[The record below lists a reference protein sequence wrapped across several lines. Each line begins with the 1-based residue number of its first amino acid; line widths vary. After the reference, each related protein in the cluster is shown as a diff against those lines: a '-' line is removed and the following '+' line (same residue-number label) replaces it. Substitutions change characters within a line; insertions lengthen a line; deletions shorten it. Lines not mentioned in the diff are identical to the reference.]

1 VSQPTPTAEA
11 QAEGATRA
19 AENTAGVPAAAAL
32 DAPAA
37 PAAELAVSA
46 ADMEA
51 IGRHAERTY
60 PEECCGFMLG
70 RSADGATRVERIT
83 PAANERQDSRHNR
96 FVMSPETV
104 LAAHKEARAAGL
116 AVVGY
121 YHSHP
126 DHPAEPSE
134 FDREHAWPG
143 LSYLIVSVRDGQVDR
158 ARSWRLRDDRERF
171 EEEYL
176 ASAPQQAT
184 GAGVREG

>member
-1 VSQPTPTAEA
+1 MSKISQPPAGTAVLTV
-11 QAEGATRA
+11 G
-19 AENTAGVPAAAAL
+19 
-32 DAPAA
+32 
-37 PAAELAVSA
+37 A
-46 ADMEA
+46 ADMDA
-51 IGRHAERTY
+51 IGRHAELTY
-60 PEECCGFMLG
+60 PEECCGFLLG
-70 RSADGATRVERIT
+70 EESAGATRVDRIVG
-83 PAANERQDSRHNR
+83 AANERRDNRHNR

-143 LSYLIVSVRDGQVDR
+143 LSYLIVSVHGGRVDG

-171 EEEYL
+171 EEERL
-176 ASAPQQAT
+176 AR
-184 GAGVREG
+184 GAGDPGGPGSGGPGDPGDRRHHD

>member
-1 VSQPTPTAEA
+1 MTQPDPLNTPR
-11 QAEGATRA
+11 QAASA
-19 AENTAGVPAAAAL
+19 PATAGSAS
-32 DAPAA
+32 APG
-37 PAAELAVSA
+37 LAVSA
-46 ADMEA
+46 GDLET
-51 IGRHAERTY
+51 IGRHAVRTY
-60 PEECCGFMLG
+60 PEECCGFLLG
-70 RSADGATRVERIT
+70 ETRDGATRVERVV

-116 AVVGY
+116 SVVGY

-143 LSYLIVSVRDGQVDR
+143 LSYLIVCVREGQVAG

-171 EEEYL
+171 DEEQL
-176 ASAPQQAT
+176 AGAPEQRA
-184 GAGVREG
+184 

>member
-1 VSQPTPTAEA
+1 MTEPIPTTAAPGSPSPAASA
-11 QAEGATRA
+11 QT
-19 AENTAGVPAAAAL
+19 TPAAA
-32 DAPAA
+32 
-37 PAAELAVSA
+37 LAVSA

-60 PEECCGFMLG
+60 PEECCGFLLG
-70 RSADGATRVERIT
+70 RMPAPERNGATLVERVV

-143 LSYLIVSVRDGQVDR
+143 LSYLIVAVHGGVVDR

-171 EEEYL
+171 DEEHL
-176 ASAPQQAT
+176 ATVPANRRAE
-184 GAGVREG
+184 ADED